1 MRRGTLALLL
11 AVLAAVALWPPGGQ
25 PAAAH
30 AALRSSEPAAN
41 AFLRQPPK
49 EVILDFT
56 EPIDG
61 RASRIRLLDAT
72 GREVAIGH
80 TVVTGSRM
88 RATLPALE
96 PGIYNVVWNNVSLV
110 DGHALSGSY
119 PFTVLNP
126 DGSVPGGTNLVRGG
140 SSSADRLGRAD
151 GTAVRTLALLGLI
164 LLAGAAT
171 VTLLWPEAPAGARRG
186 LRGVALLGA
195 GAAIGAAGLSL
206 ALLLDTYSGLPAPE
220 AMVDT
225 RFGRYWLA
233 RAALAAAAGAAA
245 ALHSRHPRAASWA
258 LLGAVGGSL
267 WTFTATSH
275 AAAVPGSGW
284 AMAIDAAHAGA
295 AVTWLGAVSGAVV
308 AARFGQRHAPWRA
321 LMRRFTRLASAMV
334 FLLLA
339 TGLLGA
345 LVHIDSTAKL
355 TETRYGLVL
364 LAKLALIVPLLGI
377 ALYNARRGRVRLM
390 EERRGEPRGFM
401 LTAAAE
407 LAAGLLVVGAA
418 ALMSQTTTSRS
429 IVIEPERRPF
439 EMTAPANDLRVTL
452 SIDPNQTGLNTFR
465 VRLAGAGGAPAAA
478 QFVRLTFRYQEDQSL
493 GPSTLVLSPDGP
505 GEFSG
510 QGPYLP
516 LEGRWRVEVEVR
528 RADADDARTFF
539 DVRPSGA
546 FAGGSATTGGRW
558 ALPTAGLSWNQ
569 FGGLVLLLAGL
580 GAALA
585 RGEARRLHRIAG
597 RAASTGTLAGFGLG
611 VLLLFGVHAHEPQA
625 GLPSNPVFPDAD
637 SIAKGRA
644 LYEANCI
651 ACHGRTGVPPPGLNL
666 NPYPLDLTVHVPQH
680 PDGQLYRFIANGIPG
695 TAMPAWKEQGMT
707 DEEIWHLVNYLRTL
721 APVTQ

>member
-1 MRRGTLALLL
+1 MRRRALALLL
-11 AVLAAVALWPPGGQ
+11 VMLAAGVPWPPGGQ

-49 EVILDFT
+49 EIILNFT
-56 EPIDG
+56 EPVDG
-61 RASRIRLLDAT
+61 RASGIRLLDAT
-72 GREVAIGH
+72 GQSLPIAQAI
-80 TVVTGSRM
+80 VTGNRM
-88 RATLPALE
+88 RAALPTLE

-126 DGSVPGGTNLVRGG
+126 DGSVPAGANLVGGG

-151 GTAVRTLALLGLI
+151 GTAVRSLALLGLI

-186 LRGVALLGA
+186 LRAAALLGA
-195 GAAIGAAGLSL
+195 GAAIGAAGLGL
-206 ALLLDTYSGLPAPE
+206 ALLRDTYSSLPATE
-220 AMVDT
+220 AIFDT

-245 ALHSRHPRAASWA
+245 ALYSRAPRAASWA
-258 LLGAVGGSL
+258 VLGAVGGSL

-275 AAAVPGSGW
+275 AAAVPGSAW
-284 AMAIDAAHAGA
+284 AMAIDVAHAGA
-295 AVTWLGAVSGAVV
+295 AIAWLGAVCGAVV
-308 AARFGQRHAPWRA
+308 AARFGRRHAPWRP
-321 LMRRFTRLASAMV
+321 LMRRFTRLASVMV

-345 LVHIDSTAKL
+345 LVHIDSVSKL

-364 LAKLALIVPLLGI
+364 LAKLALVIPLLGV
-377 ALYNARRGRVRLM
+377 ALYNARRGRMRLM
-390 EERRGEPRGFM
+390 EERRGEPRRFM

-407 LAAGLLVVGAA
+407 LAVGLAVVAAA

-452 SIDPNQTGLNTFR
+452 SVDPNQTGLNTFR
-465 VRLAGAGGAPAAA
+465 VRLADAAGAPAAA

-493 GPSTLVLSPDGP
+493 GPSTLVLAPTGT
-505 GEFSG
+505 GEFIG

-528 RADADDARTFF
+528 RANADDARTFF
-539 DVRPSGA
+539 DVRPAGA
-546 FAGGSATTGGRW
+546 FAVGSAQTGGRW

-625 GLPSNPVFPDAD
+625 GLPTNPIFPDAD

-651 ACHGRTGVPPPGLNL
+651 ACHGRTGVPPPGLDL

-680 PDGQLYRFIANGIPG
+680 PDGQLYRFIADGIPG
-695 TAMPAWKEQGMT
+695 TAMPAWQEQGLT

-721 APVTQ
+721 APVTE